1 MSFPAHFLPQQTERL
16 TLRRFTE
23 VDLDRFLAY
32 RHDPV
37 VAQFQSWSMLSENE
51 AIAFIHEM
59 SAAPIGIPGE
69 WFQIAI
75 ALQSSNQLIGDIG
88 IQVSEHD
95 TTTVE
100 IGFTL
105 HREEHGKGY
114 AKEAIQALIHSL
126 FELVTITKVIGITDS
141 RNHPSINLLTRL
153 GMKLI
158 SSEEIVFRNELCVE
172 QTFELKKEDWL
183 LYTTNE
189 LKPEY
194 ILDGRR
200 TTTFEAFCKEVGQTL
215 LAGQSWD
222 ENLDGFHAVL
232 RGDYGY
238 LPEEFRLVWREV
250 NYARVALGYDETVRQ
265 LQQQL
270 RDCPPTALIKTA
282 WALRAAL
289 RRQGPTVFDWLV
301 DAINKHPNVE
311 LVLVE
316 TTDAVE

>member
-1 MSFPAHFLPQQTERL
+1 MSFPEHFLPQQTERL

-23 VDLDRFLAY
+23 TDLDRFLAY
-32 RHDPV
+32 RHDPE
-37 VAQFQSWSMLSENE
+37 VACFQSWSMLLENE
-51 AIAFIHEM
+51 AIAFINEM
-59 SAAPIGIPGE
+59 STVPIGIPGE

-75 ALQSSNQLIGDIG
+75 ALQQSNLLIGDIG

-105 HREEHGKGY
+105 HREEQGNGY
-114 AKEAIQALIHSL
+114 AKEAIQALLWSL
-126 FELVTITKVIGITDS
+126 FEPGNITKVIGITDS

-153 GMKLI
+153 GMNLV
-158 SSEEIVFRNELCVE
+158 SSEEVVFKNELCVE
-172 QTFELKKEDWL
+172 QTFELRKKDWL
-183 LYTTNE
+183 LHTVNE

-200 TTTFEAFCKEVGQTL
+200 TTTLEAFYNQVEQIL
-215 LAGQSWD
+215 LAGQPWD
-222 ENLDGFHAVL
+222 KNLDGFHAVL
-232 RGDYGY
+232 RGDYGC
-238 LPEEFRLVWREV
+238 LPDSFRLVWREV
-250 NYARVALGYDETVRQ
+250 DYARAALGYDETVRQ
-265 LQQQL
+265 LLQQL

-289 RRQGPTVFDWLV
+289 REKGPTVFDWLV
-301 DAINKHPNVE
+301 EAINRYPNVE

-316 TTDAVE
+316 TTDDVE